1 MLIYIPQCISL
12 EIPGTLS
19 QWLHTWFL
27 LSISGNSSEQLHCGN
42 FDDMPYYHI
51 LGTLTS
57 VTHFAQSV
65 SRNMDRLSLDDT
77 HTERQDKIR
86 RHRPQALSEGLRQG
100 FAGLSLSFLGM
111 YWLYAWK
118 ISVGN
123 LTAFAIMTSGYLEFY
138 QLLDFTK
145 KFNYALYLLAKIKL
159 AGILEFLLKITDLY
173 VCPIGSFPNST

>member
-1 MLIYIPQCISL
+1 
-12 EIPGTLS
+12 
-19 QWLHTWFL
+19 
-27 LSISGNSSEQLHCGN
+27 
-42 FDDMPYYHI
+42 MPYYHI

-111 YWLYAWK
+111 Y
-118 ISVGN
+118 
-123 LTAFAIMTSGYLEFY
+123 
-138 QLLDFTK
+138 
-145 KFNYALYLLAKIKL
+145 
-159 AGILEFLLKITDLY
+159 
-173 VCPIGSFPNST
+173 